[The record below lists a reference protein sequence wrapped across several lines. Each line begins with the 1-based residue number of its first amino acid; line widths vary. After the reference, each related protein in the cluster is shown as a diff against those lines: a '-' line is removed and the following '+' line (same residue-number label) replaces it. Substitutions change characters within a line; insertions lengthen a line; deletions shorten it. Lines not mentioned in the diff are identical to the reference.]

1 MQNNTEELWILLNFL
16 QPERFNDVDQFQ
28 ADFGDMKVAAQLE
41 KLHSVLKPLML
52 RRMKEDVEKSLKPKE
67 ETVINV
73 EMTAIQKKFYR
84 AVYDRNTSVL

>member
-1 MQNNTEELWILLNFL
+1 
-16 QPERFNDVDQFQ
+16 
-28 ADFGDMKVAAQLE
+28 MKVAAQLE

-73 EMTAIQKKFYR
+73 EMTAMQAEGGDGDQR
-84 AVYDRNTSVL
+84 GDDGDAEEVLPRGVRPQHERVVRSVGRG

>member
-1 MQNNTEELWILLNFL
+1 
-16 QPERFNDVDQFQ
+16 
-28 ADFGDMKVAAQLE
+28 MKVAAQLE
-41 KLHSVLKPLML
+41 KLHSVLKSLML

-73 EMTAIQKKFYR
+73 EMTAMQKKFYR

>member
-1 MQNNTEELWILLNFL
+1 M
-16 QPERFNDVDQFQ
+16 DQFQ
-28 ADFGDMKVAAQLE
+28 AEFGDMRGVAQLE
-41 KLHSVLKPLML
+41 KLHTLLKPLML

-73 EMTAIQKKFYR
+73 ERTAMQKKFYR